1 MVRTLCDATR
11 PRVRRREP
19 DIYAQHVTD
28 LLTALPVL
36 GGIAGVLAVL
46 VLLARHAR
54 RRGTAGA
61 AIAGAMAAYDEA
73 VHTTAHDT
81 YVEIQAQQR
90 RTGQTSSPARRRP
103 GDE

>member
-1 MVRTLCDATR
+1 MT
-11 PRVRRREP
+11 E
-19 DIYAQHVTD
+19 
-28 LLTALPVL
+28 LLTALAVL
-36 GGIAGVLAVL
+36 SGIAGVLALL

-81 YVEIQAQQR
+81 YVEVRAQQR
-90 RTGQTSSPARRRP
+90 GTLQAPSPARRHP